1 MKTTKAYLLGLFGFI
16 AMLAGCTSI
25 PDATPVQPK
34 SSEVIGTG
42 DQQIAVVDELYN
54 ISVRETSK
62 GSGMW
67 ILTTRIKFNT
77 MSEELKVTDAP
88 ILMLLDENDQPI
100 ADGVFKLGSNAVDTQ
115 SKTLFQEFAAK
126 TDGTEQSFSFYLNLA
141 DKDLII
147 DILKKTKSFVV
158 EAVGEGIGSRRSS
171 DAEDT
176 VVEETVGSAG
186 IEVILPNSL
195 NGKVEVINVNGVN
208 LDSNGYP
215 EVDVTFKLVA
225 KVSTSSLVGSTNQLW
240 IAGIGQDANGVDVKD
255 LLPNYKEWRTDD
267 SDGTE
272 FKSFLES
279 EPGATI
285 TMTFTGE
292 NNVELFEKEQAKI
305 DAGRAKTEAAASKVK
320 KFKLK
325 LNN

>member
-1 MKTTKAYLLGLFGFI
+1 
-16 AMLAGCTSI
+16 
-25 PDATPVQPK
+25 
-34 SSEVIGTG
+34 
-42 DQQIAVVDELYN
+42 
-54 ISVRETSK
+54 
-62 GSGMW
+62 
-67 ILTTRIKFNT
+67 
-77 MSEELKVTDAP
+77 MSDELKVTDAP
-88 ILMLLDENDQPI
+88 ILMLLDENNQPI

-147 DILKKTKSFVV
+147 DILKKTKCFVV
-158 EAVGEGIGSRRSS
+158 EVVGEGIGSGSSS
-171 DAEDT
+171 DTDDT
-176 VVEETVGSAG
+176 IVEETASTSG

-195 NGKVEVINVNGVN
+195 NGKVEVVNVNGVN

-215 EVDVTFKLVA
+215 EVDVSFKLVA

-292 NNVELFEKEQAKI
+292 NNVELFEIDQAKI
-305 DAGRAKTEAAASKVK
+305 DAGRAKTEAAAEKVK

-325 LNN
+325 INN

>member
-1 MKTTKAYLLGLFGFI
+1 M
-16 AMLAGCTSI
+16 
-25 PDATPVQPK
+25 
-34 SSEVIGTG
+34 
-42 DQQIAVVDELYN
+42 
-54 ISVRETSK
+54 
-62 GSGMW
+62 
-67 ILTTRIKFNT
+67 
-77 MSEELKVTDAP
+77 
-88 ILMLLDENDQPI
+88 
-100 ADGVFKLGSNAVDTQ
+100 
-115 SKTLFQEFAAK
+115 
-126 TDGTEQSFSFYLNLA
+126 
-141 DKDLII
+141 
-147 DILKKTKSFVV
+147 
-158 EAVGEGIGSRRSS
+158 
-171 DAEDT
+171 
-176 VVEETVGSAG
+176 VEETVGSAG

-292 NNVELFEKEQAKI
+292 NNVELFEKDQSKI